1 MRLENQPY
9 SWSALTLNA
18 KNKEQ
23 AINTLL
29 VLKNKVQSSVQ
40 MTSKQV
46 EVQMIE
52 ESKIREKKAQEN
64 EEPSGSKKMA
74 DKKTIEID
82 VGAMR
87 MRDEGNRRSLDSAIK
102 SQMSAHREFATPKR
116 PSSVQQS
123 LTRPISVFQSNSNF
137 ARG

>member
-1 MRLENQPY
+1 MKREDFLRLENQPY

-23 AINTLL
+23 AINTML

-64 EEPSGSKKMA
+64 NE
-74 DKKTIEID
+74 
-82 VGAMR
+82 
-87 MRDEGNRRSLDSAIK
+87 L
-102 SQMSAHREFATPKR
+102 
-116 PSSVQQS
+116 
-123 LTRPISVFQSNSNF
+123 
-137 ARG
+137 